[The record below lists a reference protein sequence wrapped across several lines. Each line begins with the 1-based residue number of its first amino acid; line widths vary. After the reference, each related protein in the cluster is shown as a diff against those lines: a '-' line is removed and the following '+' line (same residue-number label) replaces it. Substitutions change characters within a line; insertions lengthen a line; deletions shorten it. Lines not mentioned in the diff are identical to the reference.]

1 MDCTGQT
8 LASLPAGHHLVFPW
22 PHGAVLA
29 GLPGALLEGAL
40 RIAAGY
46 GGRPAA
52 AWGWDA
58 RSRRFT
64 RLTAAGEAR
73 GEDGPVLLFNLAF
86 LLADPPPFAA
96 LAEAAA
102 TASLALA
109 GSSAT
114 RELLAA
120 AARPGALAPAALAG
134 LLDQLCGGPERDPER
149 DWRALPTGALVLA
162 PGPARLEN
170 CPSLRDRE
178 DARAGRLPE
187 WTGWLN
193 QGWAELA
200 QAAPCAD
207 TGPAQL
213 AQALLDWRERSAVP
227 WIANTLLN
235 EVELRLGVAQ
245 PRSVPPEVH
254 LSVTGACNLECRF
267 CGYSHASARFERV
280 TAEEVEA
287 FQPLRHARV
296 LRLNS
301 GIGEPTLDRHL
312 GAIVE
317 RVTTRFPQ
325 LNLNFFTNALTL
337 TRHDLLRSVVG
348 RVRWV
353 NASLNA
359 AGRAAWREQCGLDL
373 FDQVVAQLAALRDAR
388 RAAGAVWPLV
398 LGSIVV
404 NRRNLAELP
413 RLPRLCRELGLDRLT
428 AFPYFAL
435 VAEGPGRFGP
445 EETLEAC
452 RDEYDALYDET
463 VAEARLHEVSLEIP
477 PPRARKH
484 TAFGLEVR
492 PLHDFARVE
501 VNEWSL
507 SRLLCAVDFPAPP
520 GARCAFLWRQA
531 AMGSTTRL
539 SRAPEVGHFL
549 YPCLGPLGAVDYS
562 RSTALHPARPE
573 SFGAA
578 WNSRAFTS
586 LREAQSR
593 PGVCAVCDACR
604 AVDTRDPRR
613 HQELRRLVDEY
624 SRTV

>member
-1 MDCTGQT
+1 MDSTGQT
-8 LASLPAGHHLVFPW
+8 AASLSAGHHLVLPW
-22 PHGAVLA
+22 PEAAPLSA
-29 GLPGALLEGAL
+29 LPEALLEGAL

-58 RSRRFT
+58 PRQRLT
-64 RLTAAGEAR
+64 RLTRAVPEGPR
-73 GEDGPVLLFNLAF
+73 DGPVVCFNLAF
-86 LLADPPPFAA
+86 LLADPPPFAE
-96 LAEAAA
+96 LAGAAA
-102 TASLALA
+102 AAGLALA
-109 GSSAT
+109 GSAAT
-114 RELLAA
+114 LELLAV
-120 AARPGALAPAALAG
+120 AARPGTGAPLGG
-134 LLDQLCGGPERDPER
+134 LLGQLCGGPERDPER
-149 DWRALPTGALVLA
+149 DRRAWPVGAPLLP

-170 CPSLRDRE
+170 APSLRGRTG
-178 DARAGRLPE
+178 ARGGRLPE
-187 WTGWLN
+187 WSGWLN
-193 QGWAELA
+193 QGWAELH
-200 QAAPCAD
+200 AAS
-207 TGPAQL
+207 GPATTPVEL
-213 AQALLDWRERSAVP
+213 AQALYDWRERSAVP

-235 EVELRLGVAQ
+235 EVELRLGVTR

-267 CGYSHASARFERV
+267 CGYAHASARFERV
-280 TAEEVEA
+280 TADEVEGFA
-287 FQPLRHARV
+287 PLRHARV

-317 RVTTRFPQ
+317 RATARFPQ
-325 LNLNFFTNALTL
+325 LSLNFFTNALTL
-337 TRHDLLRSVVG
+337 TRHGLLRSVVG

-359 AGRAAWREQCGLDL
+359 ASRAAWREQCGLDL

-388 RAAGAVWPLV
+388 REAGAVWPV
-398 LGSIVV
+398 VFGSIVL

-452 RDEYDALYDET
+452 RDEYDALYDQT
-463 VAEARLHEVSLEIP
+463 VAEARAHEVSLEIP
-477 PPRARKH
+477 PPRERRH

-501 VNEWSL
+501 VNEWTL

-520 GARCAFLWRQA
+520 GAHCAFLWRQA
-531 AMGSTTRL
+531 AVGSTTRR
-539 SRAPEVGHFL
+539 SRAAEASHFI

-562 RSTALHPARPE
+562 RSTAVRPAEPG
-573 SFGAA
+573 SFEPA
-578 WNSRAFTS
+578 WNSPAFQG

-604 AVDTRDPRR
+604 GGDTRDPRR
-613 HQELRRLVDEY
+613 HGELRRLVDEY
-624 SRTV
+624 SATV